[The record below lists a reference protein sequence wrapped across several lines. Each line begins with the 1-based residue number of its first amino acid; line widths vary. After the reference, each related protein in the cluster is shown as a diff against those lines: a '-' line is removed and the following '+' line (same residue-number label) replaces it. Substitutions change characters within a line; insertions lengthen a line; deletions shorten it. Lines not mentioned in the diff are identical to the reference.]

1 MAGVRQRV
9 MNPPLVSIL
18 IPCCNAEK
26 YVAAALHS
34 ALGQTWPNKEIIVV
48 DDGSTDGSSQILGQF
63 GQGIKIFRHEKRNAA
78 ATRNHAFQQS
88 RGEFIKF
95 FDADDLLEPRMVEL
109 QMNRLAGSL
118 TAVASAE
125 WGRFYQDDIAT
136 LRFNPQSV
144 WRDMNPLD
152 WLVESWIDTQPMTQP
167 ALFLIPRPVIEKS
180 GLWDE
185 RLSLLDDFE
194 FFARV
199 LCHASEVRF
208 TPGARLYYRSGV
220 SGSLSGQKSRK
231 AAESEFQSLMTGTA
245 HLLARRQDARARL
258 ACANELQ
265 DFIYTY
271 YPLYPDLRLRMEAR
285 ISELGGS
292 NQPPSGPPKFQRLR
306 RLTGWKLARRV
317 QQFAGAWK

>member
-1 MAGVRQRV
+1 MINA
-9 MNPPLVSIL
+9 PLVSIL
-18 IPCCNAEK
+18 IPCRNAHR
-26 YVAAALHS
+26 YVAAALRS
-34 ALGQTWPNKEIIVV
+34 ALDQTWPNKEIIVV
-48 DDGSTDGSSQILGQF
+48 DDASTDGSSEILGQF
-63 GQGIKIFRHEKRNAA
+63 GQEIKIFRHEKRNAS
-78 ATRNHAFQQS
+78 ATRNRAFQES

-109 QMNRLAGSL
+109 EMNRLAGSL

-144 WRDMNPLD
+144 WRDMSPLD
-152 WLVESWIDTQPMTQP
+152 WLVESWMEAQPMTQP

-199 LCHASEVRF
+199 LCHASEVLF

-220 SGSLSGQKSRK
+220 SGSLSGRKSRPS
-231 AAESEFQSLMTGTA
+231 AESAFQSLLTGTA
-245 HLLARRQDARARL
+245 HLLRRRQDAGAKL
-258 ACANELQ
+258 ACANLLQ
-265 DFIYTY
+265 DFIYSY
-271 YPLYPDLRLRMEAR
+271 YPLYPDLRFQMDER
-285 ISELGGS
+285 IAELGGS
-292 NQPPSGPPKFQRLR
+292 NQPPSGPPRFQKLR
-306 RLTGWKLARRV
+306 RLTGWKLARLI
-317 QQFAGAWK
+317 QQLAGAWK